1 MSNLKR
7 LKSKRSLLNRSGLS
21 PVIATVLLISIT
33 LILAAIIFIWA
44 RSVVKEKTEKFGEPI
59 ENFCQEVNF
68 EAEADSSSVFII
80 NRGNVGLY
88 GVDVRKRSSGGIL
101 SVKKLE
107 GQPISTGESKELS
120 LLGSGIGGGDE
131 IIVVPIIVGESGSN
145 KVAHTCD
152 EVYGV
157 AITV

>member
-88 GVDVRKRSSGGIL
+88 GVDVRKRSSGGI
-101 SVKKLE
+101 
-107 GQPISTGESKELS
+107 
-120 LLGSGIGGGDE
+120 
-131 IIVVPIIVGESGSN
+131 
-145 KVAHTCD
+145 
-152 EVYGV
+152 
-157 AITV
+157 